1 MRGCFYEIVDGFHRY
16 TVLPAYAGMFP
27 GYYVRKEEIG
37 SSPRV
42 CGDVSVDL
50 CCVWFFGGF
59 SPRMRG
65 CFLRLISH
73 SNHTLVLP
81 AYAGMFLRFL
91 SAPTILF
98 SSPRVC
104 GDVSALYP
112 AFGVIKGFSPRMRGC
127 FWQFQQLL
135 ARMGVLPAYAGMF
148 LWPGKVLWRPSCS
161 PRVCGDVSARA
172 FLRPRQAR
180 FSPRMR
186 GCFHAQGV

>member
-16 TVLPAYAGMFP
+16 TVLPAYAGMFLSIFA
-27 GYYVRKEEIG
+27 VFG
-37 SSPRV
+37 SSAGSPRV
-42 CGDVSVDL
+42 CGDVSLFVD
-50 CCVWFFGGF
+50 FFVLVSGF

-161 PRVCGDVSARA
+161 PRVCGDFSNISAKGA
-172 FLRPRQAR
+172 TCIL

-186 GCFHAQGV
+186 GCF

>member
-16 TVLPAYAGMFP
+16 TVLPAYAGMFLSIFA
-27 GYYVRKEEIG
+27 VFG
-37 SSPRV
+37 SSAGSPRV
-42 CGDVSVDL
+42 CGDVSLFVD
-50 CCVWFFGGF
+50 FFVLVSGF

-104 GDVSALYP
+104 GDVSLAWQSFVASVL
-112 AFGVIKGFSPRMRGC
+112 FSPRMRGC
-127 FWQFQQLL
+127 FQHQRERRHVHF
-135 ARMGVLPAYAGMF
+135 VLPAYAGMF
-148 LWPGKVLWRPSCS
+148 LKSSNTPICAARS

>member
-1 MRGCFYEIVDGFHRY
+1 MRGCFLSGPLTILLCL
-16 TVLPAYAGMFP
+16 VLPAYAGMFP
-27 GYYVRKEEIG
+27 ASIVGSKRQIG
-37 SSPRV
+37 SPRV
-42 CGDVSVDL
+42 CGDVSLFVD
-50 CCVWFFGGF
+50 FFVLVSGF

-148 LWPGKVLWRPSCS
+148 LKSSNTPICAARS